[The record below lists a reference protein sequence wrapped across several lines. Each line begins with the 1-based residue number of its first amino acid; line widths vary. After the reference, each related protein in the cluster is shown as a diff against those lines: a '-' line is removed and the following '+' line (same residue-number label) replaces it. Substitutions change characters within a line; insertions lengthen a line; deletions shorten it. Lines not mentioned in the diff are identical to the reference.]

1 MNVSVDIL
9 LDSAPIC
16 RERRCNEVHVV
27 CGLGRHLKEA
37 LDVTGRTIGFG
48 KRISRIQMVAIAFLR
63 CKTRFRFVFKLST
76 AIFMYDIPII

>member
-27 CGLGRHLKEA
+27 CGLGRHLKESV
-37 LDVTGRTIGFG
+37 DVYGQDHWVWKKNPQNPDSSNR
-48 KRISRIQMVAIAFLR
+48 FLVMQNPVQVR
-63 CKTRFRFVFKLST
+63 L
-76 AIFMYDIPII
+76 